1 MATKDYPSY
10 LPKPLRDNY
19 DIEHTSPF
27 ARTTMSTG
35 RARQR
40 RTFTS
45 VPSAVTLSWYM
56 KEPEAQLFEAWFKY
70 EITDG
75 SDWFNIDL
83 KTPVGNFAPYEC
95 RFMEMYE
102 GPTINNANDWRF
114 SAQLEIRERP
124 VLTQNDWLYGQEF
137 IQGASIIDIAI
148 NSKWPEA

>member
-19 DIEHTSPF
+19 DIQHVSPF
-27 ARTTMSTG
+27 ARTTMATG

-45 VPSAVTLSWYM
+45 VPSAVTVNWYM
-56 KEPEAQLFEAWFKY
+56 DGAKAQLFEAWFKY

-75 SDWFNIDL
+75 AEWFNIDL

-95 RFMEMYE
+95 RFMEMYN
-102 GPTINNANDWRF
+102 GPTIDDANNWRF

-124 VLTQNDWLYGQEF
+124 VLTQEWWLYGQEF
-137 IQGASIIDIAI
+137 IQGASIIDVAL